1 MISGIN
7 WTNRRTPFEEF
18 GSMTWQIFFAECHE
32 KSTRQIASL
41 PCVRQVAL
49 GKSFFFIFLVLFF
62 FLFCSSKYITMHF
75 ENTRSNSLN
84 NMYLICYFYY
94 YIIYAVIS
102 QIKLFY
108 NCIWHIKI
116 IKWFQKITKISHEIT
131 YVLYCLYKRFCSQT
145 TI

>member
-1 MISGIN
+1 
-7 WTNRRTPFEEF
+7 
-18 GSMTWQIFFAECHE
+18 MTWQIFFAECHE

-102 QIKLFY
+102 QIINYSIIAFDTLKLSNGF
-108 NCIWHIKI
+108 
-116 IKWFQKITKISHEIT
+116 TKLPKFHM
-131 YVLYCLYKRFCSQT
+131 K
-145 TI
+145 